1 MTGCWRADLTED
13 ERTGMTYNTARL
25 VLDEDE
31 LAKLRDKVLVPGIP
45 VEAFLTTQERTVL
58 SYLVKPVTDQIAHAM
73 RER

>member
-1 MTGCWRADLTED
+1 
-13 ERTGMTYNTARL
+13 MTYNTARL